1 MRSSDP
7 FDPRAVLGAVK
18 ARPGNSSARC
28 EASATAG
35 LDRTC
40 ARRINDVQAGTKEGP
55 SARTK
60 ERNEVTSTQ

>member
-18 ARPGNSSARC
+18 ARPGNGSARC

-35 LDRTC
+35 LDRAY
-40 ARRINDVQAGTKEGP
+40 ARRFRRCAGQGEG
-55 SARTK
+55 TVLGH
-60 ERNEVTSTQ
+60 EQRNPMR

>member
-18 ARPGNSSARC
+18 ARPGNGSARWQ
-28 EASATAG
+28 ASTTAG
-35 LDRTC
+35 LDRAC
-40 ARRINDVQAGTKEGP
+40 ARRINDVQAGTKERS

-60 ERNEVTSTQ
+60 ELNEMRSK